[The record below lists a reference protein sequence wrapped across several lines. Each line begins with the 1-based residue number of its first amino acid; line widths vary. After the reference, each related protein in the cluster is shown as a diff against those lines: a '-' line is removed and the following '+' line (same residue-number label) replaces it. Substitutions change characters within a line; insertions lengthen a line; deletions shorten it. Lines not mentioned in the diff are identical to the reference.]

1 MRSQLVFLAL
11 SALTAVSAQN
21 FTIDP
26 NEVDLTTRAS
36 WCSGEFS
43 TCDTL
48 CDNDASENRCEPS
61 TLVYSCICA
70 SNGSAPGLEYYS
82 QSLPSFICQQAF
94 SDCNLANA
102 GNAAGQR
109 NCTTTIKDKCGTL
122 DIANYTATPS
132 TTSAAASSSA
142 TGQTSSTASASGTG
156 ASAAATSSST
166 AAAAPTNIHLIGN
179 GAAAMAVGVFAYL
192 L

>member
-1 MRSQLVFLAL
+1 MRSQLVLFAL
-11 SALTAVSAQN
+11 SALTTVSAQN

-26 NEVDLTTRAS
+26 NEVDLTTRSA
-36 WCSGEFS
+36 WCSGEYS

-48 CDNDASENRCEPS
+48 CDKDASTNDCDPA
-61 TLVYSCICA
+61 TLSYNCICS
-70 SNGSAPGLEYYS
+70 SNSSAPGLQYYS
-82 QSLPSFICQQAF
+82 ESMPSFICRQAF
-94 SDCNLANA
+94 SDCINTNA

-109 NCTTTIKDKCGTL
+109 NCTSTIGDVCGTL
-122 DIANYTATPS
+122 DIANYTATPT
-132 TTSAAASSSA
+132 TTSAGPSSA
-142 TGQTSSTASASGTG
+142 TTAASTSAASSGTG

-179 GAAAMAVGVFAYL
+179 GAAAMAVGLFAYL